1 MADYL
6 ASDLKSVSSDLDV
19 LFKKTQQLN
28 REFSKN
34 SAAAYVSGLSSEFNK
49 LSSVVR
55 SGFEK
60 SLGSIFDVFLTKGG
74 DAKDLV
80 KALENDLLK
89 LGNQYFGGETSKR
102 SLGRGIAAVGG
113 DLLSNLLPGF
123 ATGGS
128 FTVGGVAGHDR
139 NLVGLR
145 LSRGERVDI
154 STPAQQ
160 RQEKQASSQSQ
171 VINLN
176 YNIQASDAASFR
188 RSQSQ
193 IQTEALRNAQRLLKR
208 NG

>member
-19 LFKKTQQLN
+19 LFRKTQKLN

-34 SAAAYVSGLSSEFNK
+34 SAATYVSGLASEFNE
-49 LSSVVR
+49 LSAVLR
-55 SGFEK
+55 SGFER
-60 SLGSIFDVFLTKGG
+60 SLGGVFDVFLTKGA
-74 DAKDLV
+74 DAKDLLKV
-80 KALENDLLK
+80 LENDLLK
-89 LGNQYFGGETSKR
+89 LGNQYFGGGSSRTL
-102 SLGRGIAAVGG
+102 LGRGVAAVGG
-113 DLLSNLLPGF
+113 DLFSNLLPGF

-128 FTVGGVAGHDR
+128 FTVGGAAGHDR
-139 NLVGLR
+139 NMVGLR

-176 YNIQASDAASFR
+176 YNIQASDTASFR